1 MRRPLHSVRTGV
13 LALGLSAL
21 VPFQAVAHC
30 GVFLPDRHA
39 RDHHAA
45 SHEAAGGDRQS
56 SLRADEECAPAAAV
70 FTSPRTTE
78 PRSAAAPAMVSA
90 PFLWANA
97 LLAGPHSS
105 FNCAER
111 ARSAPLP
118 VPLRI

>member
-1 MRRPLHSVRTGV
+1 MHSVRTGV

-56 SLRADEECAPAAAV
+56 SLRADEECAPAVVVVV
-70 FTSPRTTE
+70 FTSSRTTE
-78 PRSAAAPAMVSA
+78 PWSAAAPAMVSA
-90 PFLWANA
+90 PSLWANA
-97 LLAGPHSS
+97 LIAGPHSS
-105 FNCAER
+105 FNCAEK